1 MAPIARHC
9 QANWHTVGH
18 RINPRQ
24 KAGQQRPEDSYNEI
38 PERTKSRFLLVI
50 WPEIQPA
57 NILTRGLL
65 QIQALTAEP
74 IARSRPHDWGSVE
87 PCAAWVVF
95 STLWRPGRTGNH
107 SRRRGVAGFGFD
119 QGSYQRSVILDQIS
133 LDFNLLIS

>member
-50 WPEIQPA
+50 WPAIQPA
-57 NILTRGLL
+57 NIPTSTTLTKYL
-65 QIQALTAEP
+65 
-74 IARSRPHDWGSVE
+74 
-87 PCAAWVVF
+87 F
-95 STLWRPGRTGNH
+95 K
-107 SRRRGVAGFGFD
+107 
-119 QGSYQRSVILDQIS
+119 ILPS
-133 LDFNLLIS
+133 SKLRF